1 MAKVRPTVWNITPL
15 RLWRMA
21 LTALWCTMA
30 AGAATLVVRFALTGH
45 ISDHDVAIS
54 TKYRHKL
61 EDVTAPEPYE
71 RINYTGFTVYFN
83 PEWHIPRCVVY
94 ELTSDET
101 KGHTRRYDSFETDS
115 AVAGCARPW
124 DYTGTGYDRGH
135 MAPAA
140 DFKWSGEAMRATF
153 KMTNVCPQARSL
165 NSGGWS
171 RLEEKV
177 REWAVRD
184 SAIVV
189 MSGPVVRP
197 GYHTAGAG
205 KLAVPQAFFKVVLAP
220 YASPPRAIGFIYP
233 NGRAGGQLKE
243 YAVTVDSV
251 EAATGLDFFSALP
264 HRQESELER
273 QCNINQWV
281 K

>member
-1 MAKVRPTVWNITPL
+1 MAKGKSTDWSATVKG
-15 RLWRMA
+15 LWSNARIA
-21 LTALWCTMA
+21 IWCLSIAAMA
-30 AGAATLVVRFALTGH
+30 AIAAHYATTGAADA
-45 ISDHDVAIS
+45 AIPADCL
-54 TKYRHKL
+54 RGI
-61 EDVTAPEPYE
+61 EQVQAPQPCR
-71 RINYTGFTVYFN
+71 RIAYMGFTVYFN

-94 ELTSDET
+94 ELTRNET
-101 KGHTRRYDSFETDS
+101 QGTVGRYDSFETDS
-115 AVAGCARPW
+115 TVAGCAKPG
-124 DYTGTGYDRGH
+124 DYAGSGYDRGH

-140 DFKWSGEAMRATF
+140 DFKWSGKAMRETF
-153 KMTNVCPQARSL
+153 KMTNVCPQAQSL

-177 REWAVRD
+177 REWAMRD

-189 MSGPVVRP
+189 ASGPVVRSD
-197 GYHTAGAG
+197 HDTAGAG
-205 KLAVPQAFFKVVLAP
+205 KVAVPQAFFKVVLAP
-220 YASPPRAIGFIYP
+220 YATPPRAIAFIYP
-233 NGRAGGQLKE
+233 NGPAGLRLKD

-264 HRQESELER
+264 DRLESTIER

>member
-1 MAKVRPTVWNITPL
+1 MAKGKSPDWRTTVKGL
-15 RLWRMA
+15 RSNA
-21 LTALWCTMA
+21 GIAIWCLSMA
-30 AGAATLVVRFALTGH
+30 AVVAVVAHYATTEADTAIPADCLRH
-45 ISDHDVAIS
+45 IEQVQ
-54 TKYRHKL
+54 
-61 EDVTAPEPYE
+61 APQSCL
-71 RINYTGFTVYFN
+71 RIAYTGFTVYFN
-83 PEWHIPRCVVY
+83 PEWHMPRCVVY
-94 ELTSDET
+94 ELTRNET
-101 KGHTRRYDSFETDS
+101 KDPVGRYGSFEADS
-115 AVAGCARPW
+115 AVAGCAKPS
-124 DYTGTGYDRGH
+124 DYAGSGYNRGH

-140 DFKWSGEAMRATF
+140 DFKWSGKAMRETF
-153 KMTNVCPQARSL
+153 KMTNVCPQVQSL

-189 MSGPVVRP
+189 ASGPVVLP
-197 GYHTAGAG
+197 GHNTAGAG
-205 KLAVPQAFFKVVLAP
+205 NVAVPQAFFKVVLAP
-220 YASPPRAIGFIYP
+220 YATPPRAIAFIYP
-233 NGRAGGQLKE
+233 NAPAGQRLRD

-264 HRQESELER
+264 DGIESRLER